1 MSTQAVIQSQYHAA
15 LAMLRQAVEQCPD
28 SLWADA
34 AYSNPAWHI
43 AYHVLYY
50 THLYLQPTAEDFDP
64 QELFR
69 DDVRGLDDSDP
80 ALIYSKDE
88 IFDYLAI
95 CLEQVDQ
102 QITSLDLAG
111 DSGFD
116 WLPFSKLEL
125 QFYNIRHIQHHTG
138 ELCERIG
145 AQGGVEIKWVKMK
158 D

>member
-1 MSTQAVIQSQYHAA
+1 MTIHTVIQSQYHAA

-28 SLWADA
+28 PLWADA
-34 AYSNPAWHI
+34 SYSNPAWHV
-43 AYHVLYY
+43 AYHTLYY
-50 THLYLQPTAEDFDP
+50 TTLYLQPTAEDFDP

-80 ALIYSKDE
+80 ALALSKDE

-116 WLPFSKLEL
+116 WLPFNKLEL

-138 ELCERIG
+138 ELSERIG
-145 AQGGVEIKWVKMK
+145 AQGGADIKWVKMK
-158 D
+158 G